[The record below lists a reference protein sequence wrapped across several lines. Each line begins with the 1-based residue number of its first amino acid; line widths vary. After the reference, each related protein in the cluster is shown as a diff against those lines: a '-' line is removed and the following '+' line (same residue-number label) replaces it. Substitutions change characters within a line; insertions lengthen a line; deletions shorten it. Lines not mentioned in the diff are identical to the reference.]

1 MSVIRWLVMIEVCC
15 RLNLPAILNLKIPL
29 LYAHANTRTSDEHSI
44 VTILLSTRIIF
55 STYSFKYDFLFS
67 YLSQSQRTA
76 LHWASE
82 IGHHETVPLLL
93 QAKADV
99 NSLDQVRVVYI

>member
-1 MSVIRWLVMIEVCC
+1 MSIIHWLVMLEVCR
-15 RLNLPAILNLKIPL
+15 RLNLPAILNFKI

-44 VTILLSTRIIF
+44 VPILLSTCIIF

-67 YLSQSQRTA
+67 YLSQSQHTA
-76 LHWASE
+76 LHLASE
-82 IGHHETVPLLL
+82 IGHREIVPLLL

-99 NSLDQVRVVYI
+99 NSLDGVRVVYI